1 MLESRL
7 SKFLAGKQ
15 QTLVVCSIIA
25 ASAVI
30 HTPAEFVKS
39 WILHSPAPLN
49 LPAFGTTQFV
59 YDLNSVRG
67 LIFLLSTALLTYV
80 FIRPVA
86 DFFSARK
93 TEIPLGKLFKNSL
106 FVFLISG
113 LLVVP
118 VKLGIMGIGY
128 GEMSRDPFDFYDASN
143 QIYQRLLMPALAYI
157 VQFKGPLLFHV
168 FSLLV
173 TLCLI
178 FFTLLFFEVNN
189 IHTTLLEN
197 ISVAGASFIITQF
210 QSPGYTEQVSLLIVL
225 IVVIVPMG
233 TMPKVAAVSL
243 ALFAHEV
250 SIVLFIVVA
259 LLYFSKEE
267 KAWVGVVAAVYALFW
282 LMSFGF
288 DIGRLV
294 DVRTVGG
301 LSGFVWLAGHP
312 LRELSGI
319 VISYKLLWVVFFA
332 ALFAHSVELKR
343 LLLFLL
349 PGILATIFGVDT
361 TRLMAFAFLAFLFA
375 LVYVKRYTLISEKN
389 LQLLFALNLCL
400 PSVYIGLNSGL
411 VYFDG
416 IYQLLYRGYL
426 FR

>member
-1 MLESRL
+1 
-7 SKFLAGKQ
+7 
-15 QTLVVCSIIA
+15 
-25 ASAVI
+25 
-30 HTPAEFVKS
+30 
-39 WILHSPAPLN
+39 
-49 LPAFGTTQFV
+49 
-59 YDLNSVRG
+59 
-67 LIFLLSTALLTYV
+67 
-80 FIRPVA
+80 
-86 DFFSARK
+86 
-93 TEIPLGKLFKNSL
+93 
-106 FVFLISG
+106 
-113 LLVVP
+113 
-118 VKLGIMGIGY
+118 
-128 GEMSRDPFDFYDASN
+128 
-143 QIYQRLLMPALAYI
+143 
-157 VQFKGPLLFHV
+157 
-168 FSLLV
+168 
-173 TLCLI
+173 
-178 FFTLLFFEVNN
+178 
-189 IHTTLLEN
+189 
-197 ISVAGASFIITQF
+197 
-210 QSPGYTEQVSLLIVL
+210 
-225 IVVIVPMG
+225 MG
-233 TMPKVAAVSL
+233 TMPKIAAVSL

-301 LSGFVWLAGHP
+301 LSGFAWLAGHP

-389 LQLLFALNLCL
+389 LQLLFGLNLCL